1 MPIQIIPAIARIG
14 TTLRAGAIRKG
25 AAKAGKAVLS
35 TKLLGGLGKG
45 RNVTLDISSNA
56 KQVEKRLKQAGKDID
71 KSMKRAL
78 SITAQ
83 EGINIIEG
91 RTEDGV
97 GYKGGAFK
105 GYSEKYAKFRSAKG
119 RGKNVDLQ
127 FTGRMLGSM
136 TSKADKRKAKIFFTR
151 AEEAKKAAMNNKTR
165 PFFGFNKQEEK
176 QLANIFFRNIK

>member
-1 MPIQIIPAIARIG
+1 MQFSLK
-14 TTLRAGAIRKG
+14 T
-25 AAKAGKAVLS
+25 
-35 TKLLGGLGKG
+35 
-45 RNVTLDISSNA
+45 NA
-56 KQVEKRLKQAGKDID
+56 KKVQAALKKKGKDID

-83 EGINIIEG
+83 QGINIIED
-91 RTEDGV
+91 RTQDGV

-127 FTGRMLGSM
+127 FSGRMLGSM
-136 TSKADKRKAKIFFTR
+136 TSKADRKKATIFFTR
-151 AEEAKKAAMNNKTR
+151 AEEAKKAAMNDKTR

>member
-1 MPIQIIPAIARIG
+1 MQFRIK
-14 TTLRAGAIRKG
+14 T
-25 AAKAGKAVLS
+25 
-35 TKLLGGLGKG
+35 
-45 RNVTLDISSNA
+45 NA
-56 KQVEKRLKQAGKDID
+56 KKIEKALKQKGKDVG

-83 EGINIIEG
+83 EGINIIEA

-105 GYSEKYAKFRSAKG
+105 GYSAKYARFRSAKG
-119 RGKNVDLQ
+119 RGKSVDLQ

-136 TSKADKRKAKIFFTR
+136 TSKADSKKATIFFTR

-165 PFFGFNKQEEK
+165 PFFGFNRQEEK
-176 QLANIFFRNIK
+176 QLAKTFFRYIK

>member
-1 MPIQIIPAIARIG
+1 MQ
-14 TTLRAGAIRKG
+14 
-25 AAKAGKAVLS
+25 V
-35 TKLLGGLGKG
+35 
-45 RNVTLDISSNA
+45 DIKTNA
-56 KQVEKRLKQAGKDID
+56 KKVQAALKKKGKDID

-83 EGINIIEG
+83 QGINIIED

-105 GYSEKYAKFRSAKG
+105 GYSEKYAKFRRDKG

-127 FTGRMLGSM
+127 FSGRMLGSM

-151 AEEAKKAAMNNKTR
+151 AEESKKAAMNDKTR
-165 PFFGFNKQEEK
+165 PFFGFNRKEEK
-176 QLANIFFRNIK
+176 HLANIFFRNIK

>member
-14 TTLRAGAIRKG
+14 ASVGAK
-25 AAKAGKAVLS
+25 V
-35 TKLLGGLGKG
+35 LGGGKGKG
-45 RNVTLDISSNA
+45 RRVTLDVSSNA

-83 EGINIIEG
+83 QGINIIED

-105 GYSEKYAKFRSAKG
+105 GYSEKYAKFRRDKG

-127 FTGRMLGSM
+127 FSGRMLGSM
-136 TSKADKRKAKIFFTR
+136 TSKADKKKAKIFFTR
-151 AEEAKKAAMNNKTR
+151 AEEAKKAAMNDKTR
-165 PFFGFNKQEEK
+165 PFFGFNRQEEK
-176 QLANIFFRNIK
+176 QLANVFFRNIK

>member
-14 TTLRAGAIRKG
+14 ASVGAK
-25 AAKAGKAVLS
+25 VLS
-35 TKLLGGLGKG
+35 GGKGKG
-45 RNVTLDISSNA
+45 RNVTLDVSSNA
-56 KQVEKRLKQAGKDID
+56 KKVEKRLKKAGRDID

-83 EGINIIEG
+83 QGINIIED

-105 GYSEKYAKFRSAKG
+105 GYSEKYAKFRRDKG

-127 FTGRMLGSM
+127 FSGRMLGSM

-151 AEEAKKAAMNNKTR
+151 AEEAKKAAMNDKTR
-165 PFFGFNKQEEK
+165 PFFGFNRQEEK
-176 QLANIFFRNIK
+176 QLANVFFRNIK